1 MAEGFFAP
9 DRLAIPGVPAPVL
22 VAAMVRILPRTLLRL
37 DIAADAETA
46 ARLNRNE
53 DLPEGGELWH
63 RFFTEADKARATE
76 PEFATAMVRHE
87 FSEQVR
93 AGASFPLTVPL
104 QGGGSGF
111 AIDAQGHVLSN
122 YHLVIAEVSHY
133 RREAGVL
140 DAEVPCRSVRAQI
153 AEADGSGG
161 WRWRDAESLWLVA
174 NPSTER
180 ALEPDA
186 TGLLHPREDTAL
198 LRVAP
203 APSSFLRLTTRDVA
217 PGEPVWMAGFPL
229 RSARGSASR
238 QALGYADADGGLR
251 VAHGSVTGGDE
262 RYFETDLDGA
272 MGNSGSP
279 IFDATGGVVG
289 MFSRATGNG
298 LRNAVEY
305 GHLTRVGVRS
315 RLAIEGLGL
324 ETLLARGA
332 A

>member
-1 MAEGFFAP
+1 
-9 DRLAIPGVPAPVL
+9 
-22 VAAMVRILPRTLLRL
+22 
-37 DIAADAETA
+37 
-46 ARLNRNE
+46 
-53 DLPEGGELWH
+53 
-63 RFFTEADKARATE
+63 
-76 PEFATAMVRHE
+76 
-87 FSEQVR
+87 
-93 AGASFPLTVPL
+93 VPL

-153 AEADGSGG
+153 AEPDGSGG

-332 A
+332 D